1 MLLNQ
6 NKLSEVAISLTRVR
20 ESPERPDWALLG
32 DLIAAQRHDLRAP
45 VPGAAGLCLVCRGPA
60 GPGSLWCYQCDLHRQ
75 CAPGALSDLVV
86 PVAYAVK
93 GGAHARRLWLYKS
106 AGASAGSASA
116 AGSTLLALLLVF
128 LRDHGSCVAGAAGG
142 SAPTH
147 LAVVPTGRSRP
158 GVHPLRSL
166 IAPYLAGPWAELAAR
181 PGAEHVRD
189 LDPERFAARPP
200 AGSRVLLLDDTWT
213 TGSSAQSAAMA
224 LRLAGARSVT
234 TVVLGRHVARQPGR
248 TGSRDVTGLPYLP
261 EHCAVHTAHGA
272 VSVG

>member
-6 NKLSEVAISLTRVR
+6 NKLSAVASSLTCVR
-20 ESPERPDWALLG
+20 QSPERPDWPLLG
-32 DLIAAQRHDLRAP
+32 DLIAAHRHDLRAP
-45 VPGAAGLCLVCRGPA
+45 APGAAGLCLVCRGPA

-75 CAPGALSDLVV
+75 CAPDALADVVV

-93 GGAHARRLWLYKS
+93 GGAHARRLWQYKS
-106 AGASAGSASA
+106 ASSSAGPVSA
-116 AGSTLLALLLVF
+116 AGSTLAALLLVF
-128 LRDHGSCVAGAAGG
+128 LRDHGSCVAAAAGG
-142 SAPTH
+142 LAATH

-158 GVHPLRSL
+158 GVHPLRGL
-166 IAPYLAGPWAELAAR
+166 IAPYLAGPWAELAAV

-189 LDPERFAARPP
+189 LDPERFAARPQ

-224 LRLAGARSVT
+224 LRLAGARSVA

-248 TGSRDVTGLPYLP
+248 PGGWDVAGLPYLP

-272 VSVG
+272 VSTR